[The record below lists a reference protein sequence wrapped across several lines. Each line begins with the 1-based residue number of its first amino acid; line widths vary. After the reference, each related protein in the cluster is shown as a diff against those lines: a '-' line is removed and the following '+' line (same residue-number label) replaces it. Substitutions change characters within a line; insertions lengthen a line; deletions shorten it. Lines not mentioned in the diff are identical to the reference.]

1 MFYFCTWVGEASLSL
16 PTSRKIVTGEKGF
29 SNCIAMFVY
38 KKKSVSRHKRLHN
51 NYHSFPTQTNGRA
64 ETKKTQ
70 MWGRKYLKGPNV
82 GKESN

>member
-1 MFYFCTWVGEASLSL
+1 M
-16 PTSRKIVTGEKGF
+16 
-29 SNCIAMFVY
+29 AMFVY

-51 NYHSFPTQTNGRA
+51 NYYSFPTQTNGRA